1 MKRCDFIRKIEENP
15 IIPAIKDDGW
25 LRASLKAD
33 ADVVFVLYGDI
44 GSVVKIV
51 QTLKDSGKIAIVHID
66 LISGL
71 QPKEVALDYIR
82 NYTLADG
89 IITTKYNLIPHA
101 RELGLNSILRV
112 FLLDSTA
119 LSTLERNCRSDSQQ
133 PDIMEILPGALLPQ
147 VIRRIH
153 DFCRVPVMF
162 SGMITQKSEVL
173 NALDNGAIS
182 TSTTNRQ
189 LWDA

>member
-1 MKRCDFIRKIEENP
+1 M
-15 IIPAIKDDGW
+15 
-25 LRASLKAD
+25 
-33 ADVVFVLYGDI
+33 FVLYGDI
-44 GSVVKIV
+44 GSIVKIV
-51 QTLKDSGKIAIVHID
+51 QTLKEAGKIAIVHID

-101 RELGLNSILRV
+101 REIGLNSILRV

-119 LSTLERNCRSDSQQ
+119 LATLERNCRSDSQQ

-162 SGMITQKSEVL
+162 SGMVTQKSEVL